1 MVVVY
6 NSPLVVFQG
15 TKQYLE
21 PASQPLVPANDDLTH
36 SVTATKDKA
45 HLKKINFEF
54 TLHHSIS
61 SPFADEKA
69 TPE

>member
-6 NSPLVVFQG
+6 ILPLVVCQG

-21 PASQPLVPANDDLTH
+21 PASQPLVPANEDLTH
-36 SVTATKDKA
+36 SVTATKEKA
-45 HLKKINFEF
+45 HLKKNQFF